1 MPAVEPVGATGAVGA
16 VASVPR
22 PARLLFVHAHPDDE
36 SLTCGIAM
44 AHHVALGDEVH
55 VLTCTLGE
63 EGEVIPPGLAQLE
76 GAPDDALGRHRHG
89 ELTEALRRIG
99 ARMHVLG
106 AGPGRLSRYRDSGM
120 VGSAAAARPEAFTSA
135 DLDEAA
141 RLVCDLIGQVRP
153 DVVVTYDEQGGYRH
167 PDHVQT
173 HRVTRR
179 ALELVP
185 DELLPAR
192 AHEILTPLSWAREDR
207 AWLRADDPAAYRSER
222 WWREHARRRDDAA
235 ERSWPLVLLGDDD
248 PYPPSVVD
256 DDLVTHV
263 VCDDAAR
270 AVKNEAL
277 RAHVTQVLVVNDDV
291 HALSNLVATRTT
303 AREGFRRV
311 DPRTWQP
318 VPVPERESSLLA

>member
-1 MPAVEPVGATGAVGA
+1 MPDVPAVPAVPTPPLVPAGA
-16 VASVPR
+16 SPS
-22 PARLLFVHAHPDDE
+22 RLLFVHAHPDDE

-44 AHHVALGDEVH
+44 AHHVARGDEVH

-63 EGEVIPPGLAQLE
+63 EGEVIPPGLAHLE
-76 GAPDDALGRHRHG
+76 GAADDVLGPHRHG
-89 ELTEALRRIG
+89 ELSEALRRVG
-99 ARMHVLG
+99 ATMHVLG

-120 VGSAAAARPEAFTSA
+120 VGSAAAARPEAFTAA

-141 RLVCDLIGQVRP
+141 GLVGDLIAQVRP
-153 DVVVTYDEQGGYRH
+153 DVVVTYDEHGGYGH

-179 ALELVP
+179 ALELLP

-192 AHEILTPLSWAREDR
+192 AHEILTPASWAREDR
-207 AWLRADDPAAYRSER
+207 DWLRSADPAAYRSEQ
-222 WWREHARRRDDAA
+222 WWREHARRREASG
-235 ERSWPLVLLGDDD
+235 ERPWPLVLLADDD

-256 DDLVTHV
+256 DELVTHV
-263 VCDDAAR
+263 VRDDAAR
-270 AVKNEAL
+270 AVKNDAL
-277 RAHVTQVLVVNDDV
+277 RAHATQVLVVNDDV
-291 HALSNLVATRTT
+291 HALSNLVAARTT

-318 VPVPERESSLLA
+318 VPVSERACSLLG